1 MKKYAKFIDDNIKF
15 LARVPNASYTT
26 PDSLADYAAKNGWK
40 EYIATNAPNSYYT
53 MTHKETAKRITETWE
68 AMPLDMVRPIALDA
82 VQDALD
88 KALTRRAVIPCN
100 GFDAGIIYD
109 EAALVNAMGMAAG
122 DMYIDAQDGMHTLT
136 ADMVDAIK
144 RALKEY
150 RQGLYATACGQRAAI
165 AAATTVDDIAAALV

>member
-1 MKKYAKFIDDNIKF
+1 MKKYAKFIDDKIKF

-26 PDSLADYAAKNGWK
+26 PDSLADYATKNGWK
-40 EYIATNAPNSYYT
+40 EYISTNPPNQYYT
-53 MTHKETAKRITETWE
+53 MTHRETAKRITETWE
-68 AMPLDMVRPIALDA
+68 AMPLDIVRPIALDA

-100 GFDAGIIYD
+100 GFDSGIIYD

-122 DMYIDAQDGMHTLT
+122 DMYIDAQDGMHELST
-136 ADMVDAIK
+136 ANVDAIK
-144 RALKEY
+144 AALKQY

-165 AAATTVDDIAAALV
+165 AAATTVDEIAAVI

>member
-1 MKKYAKFIDDNIKF
+1 MKRYAKFIDDKIKF
-15 LARVPNASYTT
+15 LARVPNASHTT
-26 PDSLADYAAKNGWK
+26 PDMLADYATKNGWK
-40 EYIATNAPNSYYT
+40 EYIATNPPNSYYT
-53 MTHKETAKRITETWE
+53 MSHKETAKRITETWE
-68 AMPLDMVRPIALDA
+68 AMPLDIVRPIALDA

-88 KALTRRAVIPCN
+88 KALARRAVIPCN

-122 DMYIDAQDGMHTLT
+122 DMYIDAQDGMHMLT
-136 ADMVDAIK
+136 ADTVDAIK

-150 RQGLYATACGQRAAI
+150 RQGLYASACGQRAAI